1 MSDSRTMSAWLMTAP
16 NEPFEKKELPLETPV
31 AGELTVDIAGCG
43 VCHTDLSFLY
53 HGVQTR
59 APLPLALGHEISG
72 VVSAV
77 GEGVDAGLVGKP
89 VVVPAVLSCGEC
101 ELCQAGE
108 RRICRNQV
116 MPGNDRH
123 GGFATHINVPA
134 RYVCLVSDRVL
145 KKTELWELA
154 IVSDAVT
161 TPFQAVKRSGLAEGE
176 LAIFIGAGGIG
187 VHGVQIAA
195 ATGAKVIALDID
207 DAKLGIAKSAG
218 ATAVINVRDMSPK
231 DVKTA
236 VRTEAKACGAPKF
249 LWKIYETSG
258 TKPGQENAMALLGF
272 GSTLAVV
279 GFTMAKLEMRLSNFM
294 AFDARAFGNWGC
306 DPALYPE
313 VLEWVADGKIEV
325 GAYAEKRPLDEINE
339 VFAAAHRGELQKRV
353 VLVPETT

>member
-16 NEPFEKKELPLETPV
+16 NEPFEKNELPLDAPI
-31 AGELTVDIAGCG
+31 AGELTVEIAGCG

-72 VVSAV
+72 VVTEV
-77 GEGVDAGLVGKP
+77 GEGVDGGLVGKP
-89 VVVPAVLSCGEC
+89 VVVPAVLSCGVC
-101 ELCQAGE
+101 ELCKAGE
-108 RRICRNQV
+108 RRICRSQV

-123 GGFATHINVPA
+123 GGFAT
-134 RYVCLVSDRVL
+134 
-145 KKTELWELA
+145 
-154 IVSDAVT
+154 VSDAVT
-161 TPFQAVKRSGLAEGE
+161 TPFQAIKRSGLAAGE

-207 DAKLGIAKSAG
+207 DAKLEIAKAAG

-236 VRTEAKACGAPKF
+236 VRSEAKACGAPKV

-339 VFAAAHRGELQKRV
+339 VFAAAHRGELRKRV
-353 VLVPETT
+353 VLVP